1 MAEVAS
7 CTAQHIRAIV
17 QNATLMKAH
26 ADRRSAPLCYRS
38 HRGARGVLLERALQ
52 VRIVEYLTDYEVK
65 RYEVKRR
72 ETFEL
77 RLGDETAMAPTTD

>member
-1 MAEVAS
+1 M
-7 CTAQHIRAIV
+7 
-17 QNATLMKAH
+17 
-26 ADRRSAPLCYRS
+26 
-38 HRGARGVLLERALQ
+38 ERALQ